1 MQEIM
6 AEVECRFEC
15 KKRGRGAA
23 RRPRLERE
31 REHVG
36 FGGKYMSHLSGFPLL
51 LKWSLAMFNVNMVKD
66 IKMTFSL

>member
-31 REHVG
+31 RARW
-36 FGGKYMSHLSGFPLL
+36 FWGKVYEP
-51 LKWSLAMFNVNMVKD
+51 LKWLSPF
-66 IKMTFSL
+66 IKVVFGHVQCEHGQRHKNDL